1 MSSTSTTHRT
11 RAERVADAIKRVG
24 VLKRMEMLL
33 LENYG
38 PLKLLLLVFSS
49 LILCAVI
56 QAWNPPF
63 AYRVLQGVDRDIVCR
78 TPFSVVSAD
87 KTKEARQNA
96 KMEALHVYSHDTIKL
111 SQFKAGLINTVQTL
125 LTAESYEKMKEDVR
139 GQWKA
144 FLVPNT
150 TEKDAAIAFEKF
162 QKNFETDVE
171 LAQFKQVIDQV
182 FLPYEKNGILIQL
195 HGSREGNQERISVY
209 DLGVESEVRR
219 EVPVLDVLIGN
230 AYMIKDRLNQRYDRT
245 ITEYLFQ
252 WIRPMIPETLSE
264 NKEATEKAKELA
276 AEKIQTVYTKYEPGQ
291 TILKAGQ
298 VIDLMTFQLLKEEYR
313 NQIKARTWAQQLI
326 RMTGSFV
333 LLFLMFLLSY
343 FFMPVRLGGDREK
356 GSLRSFVTLYGL
368 IVFTVVIGRG
378 LQLILDNQGAN
389 PELIP
394 LLIFAQ
400 TITLAYSWEEA
411 IFTSFIAT
419 FVLALS
425 GYFDLGGFL
434 ILLGTI
440 SLVIVMCRNIKTRGQ
455 IIFVAMFGGLTCFL
469 LSYSIGLLRD
479 QTLDDTLFLEASVRM
494 TWALTAGFLFAGL
507 LPFLERMFGILTPMR
522 LLEIGNPSHPL
533 LQKLAQDAPATYNH
547 SIQCAALAEA
557 AAEAIGARAALVRV
571 GAYFHDIG
579 KLLKPDYFT
588 ENQKPGSVNI
598 HDSLEPR
605 ISTLVIVAHVKDGVN
620 LGRQYHL
627 PQQVI
632 DLIEQHHGTTL
643 VGFFFEKAS
652 ESNRENGYGGDLD
665 ESSFRYPGPPPLSK
679 EAGILMFADAVESA
693 CRSLGDASPGRIEN
707 LVRIISEKRME
718 DGQFDHA
725 GLTLGEIRAM
735 EKAIIEAVL
744 AGRHRRVKYPGTDLK
759 MDVNAKSDNSKP
771 SADESKAN
779 TLPAQDDSVRQSESG
794 VKNGSENK
802 TVESKSAIMNR
813 NSLID

>member
-24 VLKRMEMLL
+24 VLKRMESLL

-38 PLKLLLLVFSS
+38 PLKLFLLVFSS
-49 LILCAVI
+49 LILCAAI

-63 AYRVLQGVDRDIVCR
+63 AYRVLQSVDRDVVCR
-78 TPFSVVSAD
+78 TPFSVASAD

-96 KMEALHVYSHDTIKL
+96 KMEALHVYSHDTTKL
-111 SQFKAGLINTVQTL
+111 SQFKAGLVNAVQTL
-125 LTAESYEKMKEDVR
+125 LTAESYAKMKEEVR

-150 TEKDAAIAFEKF
+150 SDKEAAAAFEKF

-209 DLGVESEVRR
+209 DLGVQPEERR

-264 NKEATEKAKELA
+264 NKEATEKGKELA
-276 AEKIQTVYTKYEPGQ
+276 AEKIQTVFTKYEPGQ

-298 VIDLMTFQLLKEEYR
+298 VIDIQTFQLLKEEYR
-313 NQIKARTWAQQLI
+313 NQLKGRTWLQQFI
-326 RMTGSFV
+326 RMVGSFV

-343 FFMPVRLGGDREK
+343 FFMPVRLGVDREK
-356 GSLRSFVTLYGL
+356 GSLRSFVSLYFL
-368 IVFTVVIGRG
+368 IVLTIVIGRG

-394 LLIFAQ
+394 LLVFAQ
-400 TITLAYSWEEA
+400 TVTLAYSWEEA

-440 SLVIVMCRNIKTRGQ
+440 SLVIVLSRNIKTRGQ
-455 IIFVAMFGGLTCFL
+455 IIFVAMFGGLICFL

-479 QTLDDTLFLEASVRM
+479 QTLNETLFLESSVRM
-494 TWALTAGFLFAGL
+494 TWALIAGFLF
-507 LPFLERMFGILTPMR
+507 
-522 LLEIGNPSHPL
+522 
-533 LQKLAQDAPATYNH
+533 
-547 SIQCAALAEA
+547 
-557 AAEAIGARAALVRV
+557 
-571 GAYFHDIG
+571 
-579 KLLKPDYFT
+579 
-588 ENQKPGSVNI
+588 
-598 HDSLEPR
+598 
-605 ISTLVIVAHVKDGVN
+605 
-620 LGRQYHL
+620 
-627 PQQVI
+627 
-632 DLIEQHHGTTL
+632 
-643 VGFFFEKAS
+643 
-652 ESNRENGYGGDLD
+652 
-665 ESSFRYPGPPPLSK
+665 
-679 EAGILMFADAVESA
+679 
-693 CRSLGDASPGRIEN
+693 
-707 LVRIISEKRME
+707 
-718 DGQFDHA
+718 
-725 GLTLGEIRAM
+725 
-735 EKAIIEAVL
+735 
-744 AGRHRRVKYPGTDLK
+744 
-759 MDVNAKSDNSKP
+759 
-771 SADESKAN
+771 
-779 TLPAQDDSVRQSESG
+779 
-794 VKNGSENK
+794 
-802 TVESKSAIMNR
+802 
-813 NSLID
+813 